1 MELWMAQQTNRE
13 TRPKNKST
21 EAIIRDVIEQEERV
35 WRAAQARDRE
45 AFSKLV
51 PTDGVMIFQSGIVK
65 QPEYLATMNL
75 RTVAHA
81 ELKNIRG
88 FMPNSTT
95 VILIYE
101 TVRVGSFH
109 GEQFPSTPVIES
121 TIWIKRGR
129 RWVAILN
136 QETPIAG

>member
-1 MELWMAQQTNRE
+1 MAQQTNRE

-95 VILIYE
+95 AISGRCLNSMSDS
-101 TVRVGSFH
+101 GSPMWLFKL
-109 GEQFPSTPVIES
+109 PRLRIT
-121 TIWIKRGR
+121 R
-129 RWVAILN
+129 
-136 QETPIAG
+136 